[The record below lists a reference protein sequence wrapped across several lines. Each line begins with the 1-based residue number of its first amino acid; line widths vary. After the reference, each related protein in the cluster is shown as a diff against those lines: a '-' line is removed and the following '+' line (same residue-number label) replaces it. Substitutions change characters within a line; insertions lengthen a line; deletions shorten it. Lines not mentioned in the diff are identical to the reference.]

1 MSAKFQLV
9 QWNRA
14 KITYDIIAIVGI
26 SAYIYGFMLA
36 MRAGAPA
43 GKVPAWA
50 DLRISA
56 FGTCAFLLISLILCI
71 GPLARLNKAFLPL
84 LYNRRHLGVL
94 AFIVAAIHG
103 YAVLDWFII
112 RGSVPWI
119 WHEITKAEDYA
130 KFIGFPMKAIGLF
143 CLIVFFVMAAT
154 SHDYWQK
161 VLSPGIWKAIH
172 MAIYFAYALLVLH
185 VALGLMQR
193 DYSPVIPISLGVV
206 AGLVAVLHLAASLKE
221 RPGDKSSGLTD
232 GWITVGAP
240 VQIPDRRARIVS
252 APGGERIAVFRDGNI
267 VSAVTNACAHQNG
280 PLGEGEVID
289 GCITCPWHGW
299 QYRIEDGRSPPPFK
313 EELETFE
320 VRLREG
326 VIEVNPMALPPGTR
340 AAIRV
345 EQSTITNQ
353 SGEQ

>member
-1 MSAKFQLV
+1 MSAKFQMV

-14 KITYDIIAIVGI
+14 KITYDIIALIAVA
-26 SAYIYGFMLA
+26 AYIYSFMVA
-36 MRAGAPA
+36 MRASASP

-103 YAVLDWFII
+103 YAVLDWFIM

-119 WHEITKAEDYA
+119 WHEITNA
-130 KFIGFPMKAIGLF
+130 KDFARFVGFPMKAIGLF
-143 CLIVFFVMAAT
+143 CLIVLFVMAAT

-161 VLSPGIWKAIH
+161 VLRPGVWKAIH
-172 MAIYFAYALLVLH
+172 MAIYGVYVLMVLH

-193 DYSPVIPISLGVV
+193 DYSPFIPISLGLIS
-206 AGLVAVLHLAASLKE
+206 GLVVFLHLAAAFRE
-221 RPGDKSSGLTD
+221 RYADKAGEMSD
-232 GWITVGAP
+232 GWIIVAAP
-240 VQIPDRRARIVS
+240 VQIPDKRAKIVS
-252 APGGERIAVFRDGNI
+252 APGGERIAVFRDGT
-267 VSAVTNACAHQNG
+267 VVTAVTNACAHQNG
-280 PLGEGEVID
+280 PLGEGEIID

-299 QYRIEDGRSPPPFK
+299 QYMMEDGRSPPPFK
-313 EELETFE
+313 EQLATYP

-326 VIEVNPMALPPGTR
+326 VIEVHPAPLPPGTR
-340 AAIRV
+340 AAI
-345 EQSTITNQ
+345 TIA
-353 SGEQ
+353 

>member
-14 KITYDIIAIVGI
+14 KITYDIIAIVAI
-26 SAYIYGFMLA
+26 AAYIYGFMLA
-36 MRAGAPA
+36 MRAGAPE

-71 GPLARLNKAFLPL
+71 GPLARLNKALLPL
-84 LYNRRHLGVL
+84 LYNRRHLGVM

-103 YAVLDWFII
+103 YSVLDWFII

-119 WHEITKAEDYA
+119 WHEITNVKDYA

-143 CLIVFFVMAAT
+143 CLIVFFIMAAT
-154 SHDYWQK
+154 SHDYWQR
-161 VLSPGIWKAIH
+161 VLSPGAWKAIH
-172 MAIYFAYALLVLH
+172 MAVYFVYALLVMH

-193 DYSPVIPISLGVV
+193 DYNPAIPLLLGGISIVV
-206 AGLVAVLHLAASLKE
+206 VGLHLWAGFRE
-221 RPGDKSSGLTD
+221 RSGEQPAETVGEWLV
-232 GWITVGAP
+232 VGAP
-240 VQIPDRRARIVS
+240 VQIPDKRAKIVS
-252 APGGERIAVFRDGNI
+252 APGGERIAVFRDGDTI
-267 VSAVTNACAHQNG
+267 SAVTNACAHQNG
-280 PLGEGEVID
+280 PLGDGEVID

-299 QYRIEDGRSPPPFK
+299 QYMIADGVSPPPFK
-313 EELETFE
+313 EKLTTYA

-326 VIEVNPMALPPGTR
+326 VVEVNPAPLPPGS
-340 AAIRV
+340 RV
-345 EQSTITNQ
+345 GISVK
-353 SGEQ
+353 